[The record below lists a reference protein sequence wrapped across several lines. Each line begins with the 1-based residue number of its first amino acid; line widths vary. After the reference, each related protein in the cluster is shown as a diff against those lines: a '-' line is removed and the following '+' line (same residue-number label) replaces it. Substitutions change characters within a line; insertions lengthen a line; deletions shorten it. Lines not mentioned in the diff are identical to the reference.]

1 MARDLDIIQTERLI
15 LRGINETDA
24 IKIVEWRSNPEVYRF
39 FKAPHKI
46 TVREHVAWYHNS
58 YLSNENRFD
67 WMCIEQSSGKR
78 IGVFGLARDEDLCEV
93 NYLLAP
99 EAQHKG
105 FAAEAIK
112 SLMNY
117 AAKNWG
123 IRHVV
128 AEIHKNNQQSIAL
141 VLKLGFKIISQND
154 PFAVY
159 GIEV

>member
-24 IKIVEWRSNPEVYRF
+24 IKIVEWRSDPEVYRF
-39 FKAPHKI
+39 FKSPHKI
-46 TVREHVAWYHNS
+46 TVREHVAWYNNS
-58 YLSNENRFD
+58 YLPNENRFD

-78 IGVFGLARDEDLCEV
+78 IGVFGLVRDEDLCEV
-93 NYLLAP
+93 NYLLAS

-112 SLMNY
+112 SLMDY
-117 AAKNWG
+117 AAKNCG

-128 AEIHKNNQQSIAL
+128 AEIHKNNQHTSIINQQL
-141 VLKLGFKIISQND
+141 NYQYLF
-154 PFAVY
+154 F
-159 GIEV
+159 